1 MACGFSG
8 GFSSNYMLL
17 KPEEVDIRDLFGILC
32 SSDLEKRKSV
42 DCPENKTENFSRR
55 RIIFV
60 SISVQKFLQSVAKPM
75 ASVGSRMEMWLNL
88 FSSNHNL
95 GMLLLNFLRGWCVSS
110 CPSCCFLL
118 LKSYYM
124 FMKLAF

>member
-1 MACGFSG
+1 
-8 GFSSNYMLL
+8 MLL
-17 KPEEVDIRDLFGILC
+17 KPEEVDVSDLFGVLF

-42 DCPENKTENFSRR
+42 DCPESTTENFNQR

-75 ASVGSRMEMWLNL
+75 ASVGSMMETWLNL
-88 FSSNHNL
+88 LSSNHNL
-95 GMLLLNFLRGWCVSS
+95 GMLLLNFLKGWCVSS